1 MVDFQLNKNGD
12 IFFEESKNIN
22 NKFELNFFVSQSD
35 VMTINFYTE
44 NLSSFSYLES
54 NKEDRVLAPGM
65 CMNMHLMKVENDKEI
80 VLSKDE
86 DCIEQQIK
94 IRLQTA
100 LGTLTNNEDIGSN
113 LDLYKHNLMSDK
125 DDFST
130 IKESVKEALYD
141 VLPNAEIDV
150 QKIDTIYL
158 DYSNS
163 IMITIKDDEYN
174 YYYYV

>member
-44 NLSSFSYLES
+44 NLSSFSYLKS
-54 NKEDRVLAPGM
+54 NKEDRVLNPGI
-65 CMNMHLMKVENDKEI
+65 CLNIYTKKIENNKEV
-80 VLSKDE
+80 VLVKEE
-86 DCIEQQIK
+86 DYIGQQIK
-94 IRLQTA
+94 IRLQTS
-100 LGTLTNNEDIGSN
+100 LGTLLNNEDIGSD
-113 LDLYKHNLMSDK
+113 LDLYKHNIISDK
-125 DDFST
+125 DDFSI
-130 IKESVKEALYD
+130 IKKSVKKAIYD
-141 VLPNAEIDV
+141 ILPNAEIDV
-150 QKIDTIYL
+150 QKIKTIYL

-163 IMITIKDDEYN
+163 LMITIKNDNYN

>member
-1 MVDFQLNKNGD
+1 MIDFQLDKNGD
-12 IFFEESKNIN
+12 LLFEVSQNTSN
-22 NKFELNFFVSQSD
+22 NFELNFFVAKSSTLI
-35 VMTINFYTE
+35 MNFYAE
-44 NLSSFSYLES
+44 NLSSFSYIKN

>member
-1 MVDFQLNKNGD
+1 
-12 IFFEESKNIN
+12 
-22 NKFELNFFVSQSD
+22 
-35 VMTINFYTE
+35 
-44 NLSSFSYLES
+44 
-54 NKEDRVLAPGM
+54 
-65 CMNMHLMKVENDKEI
+65 MK
-80 VLSKDE
+80 
-86 DCIEQQIK
+86 
-94 IRLQTA
+94 
-100 LGTLTNNEDIGSN
+100 TLDYAYIDEDIGSN

-130 IKESVKEALYD
+130 IKDSVKEALYD

-150 QKIDTIYL
+150 QKINTIYL